1 MKRERS
7 VKRITGGEALLLALT
22 AAFLCLV
29 TALYL
34 RDRKA
39 LEAPIAVET
48 EISVPQEEIQPDLT
62 PLDLNTATA
71 EDLTALPGIGEA
83 LAQRIVDYREAHGPF
98 EAVEDIMNVSGI
110 GEGKLAGMEGLIAV
124 DGKETE

>member
-1 MKRERS
+1 MDSQRNSARAQ
-7 VKRITGGEALLLALT
+7 TLLLELT
-22 AAFLCLV
+22 ALFLCLLLG
-29 TALYL
+29 LYI
-34 RDRKA
+34 RDRAA
-39 LEAPIAVET
+39 LRRPFAVEA
-48 EISVPQEEIQPDLT
+48 EILLPQEEILPDLT

-71 EDLTALPGIGEA
+71 EELTALPGIGEA